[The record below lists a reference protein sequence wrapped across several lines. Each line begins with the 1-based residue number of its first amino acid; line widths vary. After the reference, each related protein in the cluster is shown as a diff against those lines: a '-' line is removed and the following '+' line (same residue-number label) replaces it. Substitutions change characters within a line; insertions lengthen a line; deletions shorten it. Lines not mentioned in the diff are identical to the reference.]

1 MALVNPHGK
10 EKKLKPLLLSPAQVA
25 EEKKRAKELT
35 AVTLTS
41 REVGD
46 LIMMGIGGF
55 TPLTGFMGHDDWK
68 GSCSDAMKLTDGT
81 FWPIPVTM
89 SVNQGKA
96 DSIKIG
102 QEVLLV
108 DEETEEM
115 MGTMKVTE
123 KYKIDKKWECK
134 QVFTTDEMDHPGVQM
149 VMGQADVNLAGT
161 VKVWS
166 EGSFPKDYPGVYLR
180 PDETRRIFEQK
191 GWSTIAAMQL
201 RNPMHRSHE
210 YLCKIAIEICDG
222 VLIHQLLGKLKPG
235 DIPAEVRVE
244 AINTLVEHYF
254 VKDTAVQC
262 GYPLD
267 MRYAGPREALF
278 HALFR
283 QNFGCS
289 HLIVGRDHAGVGEYY
304 GPFDAQKI
312 FDTIP
317 ADALETKP
325 LKIDWT
331 FYCHKCDGM
340 ASMRTCCHGKEDRLM
355 LSGTMLRKML
365 SEGLDVPDHFSR
377 TEVLKVLR
385 KYYAGPDRESRS
397 QGPRLRHR
405 GQHQKEVGRV
415 RWCRGGSTL
424 PPLTAPCRYITR

>member
-1 MALVNPHGK
+1 MALVNPLGK
-10 EKKLKPLLLSPAQVA
+10 EKKLKPLLLSPKEVA

-35 AVTLTS
+35 VVTLAS
-41 REVGD
+41 RETAD

-55 TPLTGFMGHDDWK
+55 TPLDGFMGQADWK
-68 GSCSDAMKLTDGT
+68 GSVGDMKLTDGT

-89 SVNQGKA
+89 SVNKGKA
-96 DSIKIG
+96 DSIKVG

-123 KYKIDKKWECK
+123 KYKIDKAWECK
-134 QVFTTDEMDHPGVQM
+134 EVFTTTDKEHPGVQM
-149 VMGQADVNLAGT
+149 VMNQEEVNLGG
-161 VKVWS
+161 VCKVWS
-166 EGSFPKDYPGVYLR
+166 EGPFPKQYPGLYMR
-180 PDETRRIFEQK
+180 PWETRQMFEHK
-191 GWSTIAAMQL
+191 GWNTIAALQL

-210 YLCKIAIEICDG
+210 YLAKIAIEVCDG

-235 DIPAEVRVE
+235 DIPAEVRTE
-244 AINTLVEHYF
+244 AINVLTQHYF
-254 VKDTAVQC
+254 VKDTVIQS

-278 HALFR
+278 HAVFR

-312 FDTIP
+312 FLQIP
-317 ADALETKP
+317 KDALELKP
-325 LKIDWT
+325 LPIDWT

-365 SEGLDVPDHFSR
+365 SEDMEVPDHFSR
-377 TEVLKVLR
+377 PEVLAVLR
-385 KYYAGPDRESRS
+385 KYY
-397 QGPRLRHR
+397 R
-405 GQHQKEVGRV
+405 GLTEKVEVKVHGFAT
-415 RWCRGGSTL
+415 GDI
-424 PPLTAPCRYITR
+424 PAKK

>member
-10 EKKLKPLLLSPAQVA
+10 EKKLKPLLLSPAQVT

-35 AVTLTS
+35 VVTLTS
-41 REVGD
+41 RETAD

-55 TPLTGFMGHDDWK
+55 TPLNGFMGHDDWK
-68 GSCSDAMKLTDGT
+68 GSCSDDMKLKDGT

-96 DSIKIG
+96 DSIKTG

-108 DEETEEM
+108 DAETEEM

-134 QVFTTDEMDHPGVQM
+134 QVFTTDDMEHPGVQM
-149 VMGQADVNLAGT
+149 VMGQEEVNLGG
-161 VKVWS
+161 VCKVWS
-166 EGSFPKDYPGVYLR
+166 EGPFPKQYPGLYMR
-180 PDETRRIFEQK
+180 PWETRKMFEDK
-191 GWSTIAAMQL
+191 GWETIAALQL

-210 YLCKIAIEICDG
+210 YLAKIAIEVCDG

-235 DIPAEVRVE
+235 DIPAEVRTE
-244 AINTLVEHYF
+244 AINVLTQYYF
-254 VKDTAVQC
+254 VKDTSIQA

-278 HALFR
+278 HAVFR

-289 HLIVGRDHAGVGEYY
+289 HLIVGRDHAGVGDYY

-312 FDTIP
+312 FTKIP
-317 ADALETKP
+317 KDALELKP
-325 LKIDWT
+325 LNIDWT

-365 SEGLDVPDHFSR
+365 SEDMEVPDHFSR
-377 TEVLKVLR
+377 PEVLTVLR
-385 KYYAGPDRESRS
+385 KYYRGLTEKVEVKVHGFAAGEMS
-397 QGPRLRHR
+397 G
-405 GQHQKEVGRV
+405 KE
-415 RWCRGGSTL
+415 
-424 PPLTAPCRYITR
+424 